1 MKLLRIFCLLIK
13 YQLCICLMVFYEK
26 QSGLLIQ
33 LGVND
38 T

>member
-1 MKLLRIFCLLIK
+1 
-13 YQLCICLMVFYEK
+13 MVFYEK

-38 T
+38 TWSVCQAAVYIYAIDL